1 MKPNQDK
8 TVELITA
15 YGSDFLIPAGDMVIG
30 NSLRSTGQFETIDI
44 ERVNEYL
51 DNCNKKT
58 SRKKLFIDIG
68 ANIGTHS
75 ISALTEHGFDQV
87 VAIEPSES
95 NYRLLTAN
103 LCLHGLMDRCTCIQA
118 AASNDERIKTLFHNS
133 TNCGDYRLDNSPDGG
148 ETDSNKNCET
158 VKTINAYSALLPY
171 TLNVKLSDAL
181 CWIDTQGHE
190 IPILKSLQPFLDSGL
205 PVVIEFWPY
214 GMEKQGG
221 SYQELS
227 TILKNPKLLIS
238 TIYPDKIELL
248 RSDKLENLWNELRA
262 ADKATPEGA
271 SFCNI
276 LIHQAPGR
284 QEVNP
289 EERKRIKMTL
299 TCRDSDGTPKVQHA
313 GQVITENGCDYQLMH
328 NGIKVI
334 HGDDRVAWMS
344 EIIQGLKGHHEPQE
358 EKVFHEIVKRAADDG
373 LMIEL
378 GCFWA
383 YYSLWFLKDHP
394 HRKAIGLEPDATH
407 LLTAQKN
414 ANING
419 LSEQISFVHGLS
431 SMHSAESM
439 NIQTESGQQLQLP
452 GYTLANLLA
461 KAEVARI
468 EIAHCDAQG
477 AESHVVDQMIELGK
491 RGQLRFAIVS
501 THAYEITGDPLTHQT
516 CLQKLQAA
524 GAHIIAEH
532 DVHESYSGD
541 GLIAASFRSE
551 DQDLTIE
558 LSHNRYSTTLFPS
571 PAVHLAESIQETNML
586 RRQVAELQSK
596 KAKAAASPR
605 NIKQMLKAFLPNG

>member
-1 MKPNQDK
+1 MNHMKNS
-8 TVELITA
+8 VELVTA
-15 YGSDFLIPAGDMVIG
+15 YGGSFLIPAGDKCIG
-30 NSLRSTGQFETIDI
+30 NSLKSTGQFETSDI
-44 ERVNEYL
+44 SRVSDYL
-51 DNCNKKT
+51 DEKNEQP
-58 SRKKLFIDIG
+58 SSKKLFIDIG

-75 ISALTEHGFDQV
+75 VSALTDHGFKQV
-87 VAIEPSES
+87 VAIEPSKS

-103 LCLHGLMDRCTCIQA
+103 ICLHGLSARASCIQA
-118 AASNDERIKTLFHNS
+118 AASNHEGTKLLFHSSN
-133 TNCGDYRLDNSPDGG
+133 NCGDYRLDNSPDEDQE
-148 ETDSNKNCET
+148 ETNRSNET
-158 VKTINAYSALLPY
+158 VETINTYECLLPY
-171 TLNVKLSDAL
+171 TLDVKPSDAL

-190 IPILKSLQPFLDSGL
+190 IPILKSLQPLLASGL
-205 PVVIEFWPY
+205 PVVFEFWPY
-214 GMEKQGG
+214 GMEQQGG
-221 SYQELS
+221 CIQELAS
-227 TILKNPKLLIS
+227 ILNIPNINISIITAESIRSISPEELKLLWI
-238 TIYPDKIELL
+238 
-248 RSDKLENLWNELRA
+248 ELRA
-262 ADKATPEGA
+262 ADTTKPEGA
-271 SFCNI
+271 SFSNI
-276 LIHQAPGR
+276 LIHAHSSQKAILP
-284 QEVNP
+284 QEQT
-289 EERKRIKMTL
+289 RIKMTL
-299 TCRDSDGTPKVQHA
+299 SCHDSDSIPKVAHA
-313 GQVITENGCDYQLMH
+313 GQVFEENGSNYQLMH
-328 NGIKVI
+328 NGVKVL
-334 HGDDRVAWMS
+334 HGGYYGEWMS
-344 EIIQGLKGHHEPQE
+344 EIIQSLNGHHEPQE
-358 EKVFHEIVKRAADDG
+358 ERVFHEVVKRAADDG

-394 HRKAIGLEPDATH
+394 HRKAIGLEPDASH

-452 GYTLANLLA
+452 GYTLVNLLA
-461 KAEVARI
+461 RAEVARI

-516 CLQKLQAA
+516 CLQRLEAA

-571 PAVHLAESIQETNML
+571 PAVHLAESIRETNML

-596 KAKAAASPR
+596 KATAAASPR